1 MVKLNDFII
10 PLVIGAVLSVVL
22 SKKKTSFA
30 LPVINPYYTNIDNA
44 QAKAVEKL
52 DTNIETLQS
61 VKKSNL
67 GIAQSILDYEKNLSD
82 LDVSKIQNELGKT
95 QSFISQQQKIQPA
108 NLSGNVAY
116 LLKPNK
122 IGGANWTAQNLLAKF
137 NSMINYN
144 ARVGLPFG
152 ASIFP
157 DLHIG
162 GESGSMIQAAARY
175 EKAQQNIQAASQ
187 LVLRQHGEIDRLQDE
202 YQTRFGSLSRY
213 G

>member
-30 LPVINPYYTNIDNA
+30 LPVVNPYYTNIATA
-44 QAKAVEKL
+44 QAKAVYKL

-61 VKKSNL
+61 VKESNL
-67 GIAQSILDYEKNLSD
+67 GIAKSILDYEKNLSD
-82 LDVSKIQNELGKT
+82 LDISKIQNELGKT
-95 QSFISQQQKIQPA
+95 QAFISQQQKVGAP
-108 NLSGNVAY
+108 NLSGNVAK
-116 LLKPNK
+116 LLS
-122 IGGANWTAQNLLAKF
+122 GNWSAQGLLSKF

-175 EKAQQNIQAASQ
+175 EKAQENIQAASQ
-187 LVLRQHGEIDRLQDE
+187 LVLRQQGEIDRLQDE